1 MHPAIFEQTHASRLR
16 GLRFWLPL
24 LALLVATAVAAYF
37 LQRDTAPAAP
47 ASPPPT
53 QSLVGADAVIRGL
66 LTRLEADKLFCG
78 DLQATTP
85 THVTC
90 LLGGQTTRTTFES
103 FPDHRALLAALRARE
118 QAARKL
124 FNDTGEV
131 SYLLSGSHWLVSGRW
146 SATGKYGAET
156 LDSQTAQTM
165 TERLNGCLELLPR
178 ETGSCVF

>member
-1 MHPAIFEQTHASRLR
+1 MQPAIFEQTHASRLR

-24 LALLVATAVAAYF
+24 AGLLVATAVAAYF
-37 LQRDTAPAAP
+37 LQRDTAPVTPVAP
-47 ASPPPT
+47 PA

-103 FPDHRALLAALRARE
+103 FPDHHALLGALRAQE

-124 FNDTGEV
+124 FDDTGEV
-131 SYLLSGSHWLVSGRW
+131 SYLLSGSRWLVSGRW

-178 ETGSCVF
+178 EAGSCVF